1 MVKFFVAFTL
11 LCSAVF
17 ADNPIDTDVSSQHEL
32 LHQKILSLVDQ
43 DLFVTN
49 KDFINVIFEPES
61 AYFRANRVDVVK
73 VVQNLK
79 DNGLLKL
86 FFAKPQTITLHFQT
100 NGSPLFFVKLMENTL
115 RNIGYY
121 RYVTV
126 GANRDASEFR
136 WSIELKSEYATD
148 PIILDEELHKSGCN
162 IVDIKRKSATEWS
175 YTIDISNG
183 YLHLPVLED
192 SEALR
197 LKRSLYA
204 HWLNVSQI
212 KKLSIKSSF
221 RNTWYPYI
229 AYYDASMHLLK
240 VIKENEKY
248 SHINLNIPK
257 GAKYIKISDLYTLK
271 NLKDELVLMPSGR
284 R

>member
-1 MVKFFVAFTL
+1 MVKVFVLFL
-11 LCSAVF
+11 LLYSALF
-17 ADNPIDTDVSSQHEL
+17 ANNSLTTDTTSQHEL
-32 LHQKILSLVDQ
+32 LHQTILSLVDQ
-43 DLFVTN
+43 ELFDAN
-49 KDFINVIFEPES
+49 KDFIDVIFEPES
-61 AYFRANRVDVVK
+61 AYFRAEHVDVIK

-86 FFAKPQTITLHFQT
+86 FFDKPQTVTLHFQT

-126 GANRDASEFR
+126 GSNRDSSEFR

-148 PIILDEELHKSGCN
+148 PIILDNELHKSGCN
-162 IVDIKRKSATEWS
+162 IVDIKRKNATEWS
-175 YTIDISNG
+175 YVIDISNG

-192 SEALR
+192 EKELC

-240 VIKENEKY
+240 VIKQNKKY
-248 SHINLNIPK
+248 SHINLDIPK

-271 NLKDELVLMPSGR
+271 NIKDELVLAPSGR